1 MNDKTPIPSDE
12 ELTAFIDGE
21 LDAAEHARITQAVRD
36 NPQAAERLAFLE
48 RADLLPLRESFAT
61 LLDEAP
67 RRDLEG
73 MLAAIP
79 AQDAAEPRNF
89 ARRGFITAIAASVAA
104 GIVVDRA
111 WMRFAEPS
119 AVGESAEWRDAV
131 AQYMALYTAETLGA
145 AHPGR
150 EAAAAQLAIV
160 NERLGLSLTPEAI
173 ALPGSEF
180 KRAQILAYD
189 DRPLAQILYVD
200 PEGRPLALCIFASGT
215 AEASIASERRYALD
229 IAFWSNGRHAAML
242 IGHLPAGDIRRLAEG
257 ISRQIAA

>member
-1 MNDKTPIPSDE
+1 MNDKIPIPSDE

-21 LDAAEHARITQAVRD
+21 LDAAEHARIAQAVRD
-36 NPQAAERLAFLE
+36 NPQAAERLTFLK
-48 RADLLPLRESFAT
+48 RADRLPLRESFAS

-67 RRDLEG
+67 RGSLED

-79 AQDAAEPRNF
+79 RQDAGKPTRF
-89 ARRGFITAIAASVAA
+89 GRRGFVTAIAASVAA

-131 AQYMALYTAETLGA
+131 AQYMALYTAETLAG

-180 KRAQILAYD
+180 RHAQILAYD

-200 PEGRPLALCIFASGT
+200 PEGRPLALCIFASGA

-229 IAFWSNGRHAAML
+229 IAFWSSGRHAAML
-242 IGHLPAGDIRRLAEG
+242 IGHLPAGDIRHLAEG

>member
-21 LDAAEHARITQAVRD
+21 LDASEHTRIAQAVRD
-36 NPQAAERLAFLE
+36 NPLAAERLAFLE
-48 RADLLPLRESFAT
+48 RAGLLSLRESFAA

-67 RRDLEG
+67 RRDLED
-73 MLAAIP
+73 MLSAIP
-79 AQDAAEPRNF
+79 RQDAAEPKSF
-89 ARRGFITAIAASVAA
+89 GRRSLVTALAASVAA

-111 WMRFAEPS
+111 WMRFAASP
-119 AVGESAEWRDAV
+119 AVTQSAEWRDAV

-145 AHPGR
+145 ARPDR

-160 NERLGLSLTPEAI
+160 NERLGLSLTQEAI

-180 KRAQILAYD
+180 RHAQILAYD
-189 DRPLAQILYVD
+189 DRPLAQILYLD
-200 PEGRPLALCIFASGT
+200 PEGRPLALCIFASGA

-242 IGHLPAGDIRRLAEG
+242 IGHLPAGDIRGLAESV
-257 ISRQIAA
+257 SRRIVA

>member
-1 MNDKTPIPSDE
+1 MTNKTPIPSDE

-21 LDAAEHARITQAVRD
+21 LDPADHARVAETLRD
-36 NPQAAERLAFLE
+36 NPEAAERLAFLE
-48 RADLLPLRESFAT
+48 RADLLPLRESFAS

-67 RRDLEG
+67 RGSLED

-79 AQDAAEPRNF
+79 RQDAGKPSSSG
-89 ARRGFITAIAASVAA
+89 RRGFVTAIAASVAA

-145 AHPGR
+145 ARPGR
-150 EAAAAQLAIV
+150 EAAAAQLAVI
-160 NERLGLSLTPEAI
+160 NERLGLSLTPETI

-180 KRAQILAYD
+180 KHAQILAYD
-189 DRPLAQILYVD
+189 DRPLAQILYLD
-200 PEGRPLALCIFASGT
+200 AEGRPLALCIFASKT
-215 AEASIASERRYALD
+215 AEAEIASERRYALD
-229 IAFWSNGRHAAML
+229 IAFWSSDRHAAML
-242 IGHLPAGDIRRLAEG
+242 IGHLPAGDIRRLAEDV
-257 ISRQIAA
+257 SRRIVA